1 MEKFEYINEL
11 MPFYQSLLTARQ
23 NEILQYYYFEDLS
36 ITEIAELLSISRNA
50 VHDTIKK
57 STNQINKYEEKLNL
71 YSAYK
76 KRMKLFEQLKQL
88 EINQVDNI
96 VNELINMEDQ

>member
-1 MEKFEYINEL
+1 MEKFEYFNEL
-11 MPFYQSLLTARQ
+11 MPFYQSLLTERQ

-50 VHDTIKK
+50 VHDTLKK
-57 STNQINKYEEKLNL
+57 STSQITKYEEKLGL
-71 YSAYK
+71 YSSYK
-76 KRMKLFEQLKQL
+76 KRMKLFEQLKL
-88 EINQVDNI
+88 LDINQVDNI

>member
-36 ITEIAELLSISRNA
+36 ITEIADLLSISRNA
-50 VHDTIKK
+50 VHDALKK
-57 STNQINKYEEKLNL
+57 SVNLVNKYEDKLGL
-71 YSAYK
+71 CSLYK
-76 KRMKLFEQLKQL
+76 KRMKLFGKLKSL
-88 EINQVDNI
+88 ENKQVDDI
-96 VNELINMEDQ
+96 VDELINMEDQ